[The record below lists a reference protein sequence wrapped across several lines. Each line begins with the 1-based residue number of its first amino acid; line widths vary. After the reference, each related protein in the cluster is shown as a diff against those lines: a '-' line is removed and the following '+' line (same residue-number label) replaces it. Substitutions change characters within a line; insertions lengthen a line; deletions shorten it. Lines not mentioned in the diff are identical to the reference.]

1 MNFDN
6 RILVSRSGASALL
19 QVHVL
24 ETAGKSDDLTCKRV
38 AWESAHHGVAH
49 DTAIHGIDHH
59 VVTLTVLEDG
69 AGDHRRFSG
78 WIHGSFA
85 HHATLGLFERLG
97 HGCRHGDHCA
107 GDLAVHRINQHALL
121 EPVAGEDHFIGGHH
135 TILGDGAPSKRLTA
149 HGLFCSFN
157 SLHHGNLGGFQLLLR
172 FNWLW
177 REGCVI
183 SARWGGWRLRQHR

>member
-49 DTAIHGIDHH
+49 DTAIHGIDHN
-59 VVTLTVLEDG
+59 VMALTVLKDG
-69 AGDHRRFSG
+69 AVDHRRLSG
-78 WIHGSFA
+78 GIHRGFA

-97 HGCRHGDHCA
+97 YGITHGDHGA
-107 GDLAVHRINQHALL
+107 GDFAIHGIN
-121 EPVAGEDHFIGGHH
+121 
-135 TILGDGAPSKRLTA
+135 
-149 HGLFCSFN
+149 
-157 SLHHGNLGGFQLLLR
+157 
-172 FNWLW
+172 
-177 REGCVI
+177 
-183 SARWGGWRLRQHR
+183 